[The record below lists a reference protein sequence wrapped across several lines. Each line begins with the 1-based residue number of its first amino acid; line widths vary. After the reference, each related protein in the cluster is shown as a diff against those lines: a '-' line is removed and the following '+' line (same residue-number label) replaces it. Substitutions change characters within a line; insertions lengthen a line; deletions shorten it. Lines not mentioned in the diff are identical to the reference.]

1 MKSKVIAKK
10 TNNHERVEPPVDEI
24 QLAIESSRRVL
35 VATHIDPDGDA
46 IGTQLA
52 FGAYLESVGK
62 DVSLLRESDIPE
74 KYLFLPNVES
84 ILTPGTVGGT
94 LDIDLAVILECPHPD
109 RMGSVRQYLKSG
121 LKTINIDHHRDSTA
135 FADINWI
142 DITASSVGEMV
153 WSFFKKVGYRLTPD
167 VAEQLYTAVLTDTGR
182 FRYGS
187 TTETTMCCAGDLI
200 SSGAQPQKIC
210 DLVYY
215 SMAPEAMKLVGKVL
229 NGVEFHNGGRI
240 CLLTLKKDMLRETG
254 ARESDSEGLVDYTL
268 FNRGVVAG
276 ALLKEVDEGHTRVS
290 FRSNNHIDV
299 SAIAAQYGGGGHYNA
314 SGCTLSMNVEDART
328 EVIKLLTEAD
338 SDHA

>member
-10 TNNHERVEPPVDEI
+10 TNNGDHVEPPVGEMKSM
-24 QLAIESSRRVL
+24 IESSRRVL

-52 FGAYLESVGK
+52 FGAYLQSIGK
-62 DVSLLRESDIPE
+62 KVSLVRESDIPE
-74 KYLFLPNVES
+74 KYRFLPDVDT
-84 ILTPGTVGGT
+84 ILTPDVVGNN
-94 LDIDLAVILECPHPD
+94 LEIDLAVILECPNKD
-109 RMGSVRQYLKSG
+109 RLGTVKRYLTDS
-121 LKTINIDHHRDSTA
+121 LKTIHIDHHRDTTI

-153 WSFFKKVGYRLTPD
+153 WLYFKKVNYSITPA

-200 SSGAQPQKIC
+200 AAGAQPQKIC
-210 DLVYY
+210 DKVYY
-215 SMAPEAMKLVGKVL
+215 NVAPEAMRLVGKVL
-229 NGVEFHNGGRI
+229 NGVEFHSGERI
-240 CLLTLKKDMLRETG
+240 CLLTLRKAMLEETG
-254 ARESDSEGLVDYTL
+254 ASESDSEGLVDYTL

-276 ALLKEVDEGHTRVS
+276 ALLKEVDEAHTRVS

-299 SAIAAQYGGGGHYNA
+299 SAIAAQFGGGGHYNA
-314 SGCTLSMNVEDART
+314 SGCTLGMNVEDARS
-328 EVIKLLTEAD
+328 EVIRLLTEAD
-338 SDHA
+338 RDHA